1 MYEDIY
7 AHFLKYPNICT
18 DTRRLNTGDIFWAL
32 KGERYDANTMVE
44 EAFQKGASAVVT
56 QNPEWKNEP
65 GVFFFPDTLVALQE
79 IAAFHR
85 TRFDIPV
92 LAICGS
98 NGKTTTKELAYRI
111 LSSKYRT
118 LYTEGNFNN
127 HIGIPLTLLKLHKTH
142 QIAVIEMGANHQG
155 EIAQY
160 CQWVKPTH
168 GLTTN
173 IGKSH
178 LEGFG
183 GLEGV
188 AKGEGEL
195 YDYLIQNGG
204 FLFVNQDDTFL
215 REKTR
220 QVQHKLT
227 YGIYQPAMIEAKYQT
242 DEQGKVSVSIRYP
255 EKNIEYADIK
265 SQIYGHYN
273 AENVLAACTTGIYFE
288 VSEVSIRK
296 AVSGYIPENNRSQI
310 KQYKGYTFIMDA
322 YNANPS
328 SMQMALKAFSEQ
340 KTDKRK
346 IAILGDMFELGQE
359 SIAEHEEIGL
369 FCNTLSI
376 DTVVFIGSLMKYAHK
391 RCLLPCFHFEKV
403 TDFIAVLSEYI
414 QPESIVLLKAS
425 RSMKL
430 EQVWE
435 EVQHKAST
443 VV

>member
-1 MYEDIY
+1 MYSDIY

-44 EAFQKGASAVVT
+44 EAFNKGASAVVT
-56 QNPEWKNEP
+56 QNPQWQNEP
-65 GVFFFPDTLVALQE
+65 DVFYVPDTLLALQE
-79 IAAFHR
+79 LATFHR
-85 TRFDIPV
+85 SQFSIPII
-92 LAICGS
+92 AICGS
-98 NGKTTTKELAYRI
+98 NGKTTTKELSYRI

-118 LYTEGNFNN
+118 LYTEGNLNN

-160 CQWVKPTH
+160 CTWVKPTH

-195 YDYLIQNGG
+195 YDYLLQNNG
-204 FLFVNQDDTFL
+204 FLFVNQDDRFL
-215 REKTR
+215 REKT
-220 QVQHKLT
+220 QTVKNKLT
-227 YGIYQPAMIEAKYQT
+227 YGIYQPAQIQAQYQT
-242 DEQGKVSVSIRYP
+242 DEQGKVSISIQYP
-255 EKNIEYADIK
+255 EKNITYNFIK

-273 AENVLAACTTGIYFE
+273 AENLLAACTIGIYFDIPE
-288 VSEVSIRK
+288 NYIRR
-296 AVSGYIPENNRSQI
+296 AVQSYIPENNRSQI

-340 KTDKRK
+340 KTTKKK

-359 SIAEHEEIGL
+359 SITEHEETGL
-369 FCNTLSI
+369 FCNTLQI
-376 DTVVFIGSLMKYAHK
+376 DKIIFIGKLMYYAKK
-391 RCLLPCFHFEKV
+391 RCLLPSLHFENV
-403 TDFIAVLSEYI
+403 SNFIAVAFEHI
-414 QPESIVLLKAS
+414 DTESIVLLKGS

-430 EQVWE
+430 EQIWE
-435 EVQHKAST
+435 AVQSKASI
-443 VV
+443 VG

>member
-1 MYEDIY
+1 MYEDLY

-44 EAFQKGASAVVT
+44 EALHKGASAVVT
-56 QNPEWKNEP
+56 QNPQWQHEP
-65 GVFFFPDTLVALQE
+65 DVFYVPDTLLALQE
-79 IAAFHR
+79 LSAFHR
-85 TRFDIPV
+85 SQFDIP
-92 LAICGS
+92 LIAICGS
-98 NGKTTTKELAYRI
+98 NGKTTTKELSYRI

-118 LYTEGNFNN
+118 LHTEGNLNN
-127 HIGIPLTLLKLHKTH
+127 HIGIPLTLLKLRKTH

-195 YDYLIQNGG
+195 YDYLIQNNG
-204 FLFVNQDDTFL
+204 FLFVNQDDVFL
-215 REKTR
+215 REQTKS
-220 QVQHKLT
+220 VQNKLT
-227 YGIYQPAMIEAKYQT
+227 YGIYQPAMITAQYST
-242 DEQGKVSVSIRYP
+242 DEQGKVSVNIKYP
-255 EKNIEYADIK
+255 EKNIEYKNIK

-273 AENVLAACTTGIYFE
+273 TENILAACTIGIHFDI
-288 VSEVSIRK
+288 SENNIRK
-296 AVSGYIPENNRSQI
+296 AVESYIPQNNRSQI

-340 KTDKRK
+340 KTDKKK

-369 FCNTLSI
+369 FCNTLNI
-376 DTVVFIGSLMKYAHK
+376 DMVIFIGNLMKNAKK

-403 TDFIAVLSEYI
+403 SDFIPVLAEYI
-414 QPESIVLLKAS
+414 QPENIVLLKAS

-430 EQVWE
+430 EQIWE
-435 EVQHKAST
+435 EIQSKI

>member
-1 MYEDIY
+1 MYEKIY

-18 DTRRLNTGDIFWAL
+18 DTRRLNEGDIFWAL

-44 EAFQKGASAVVT
+44 EALQKGASAVVT
-56 QNPEWKNEP
+56 QNPEWQHEP
-65 GVFFFPDTLVALQE
+65 DVFYVPDTLRALQE
-79 IAAFHR
+79 LATFHR
-85 TRFDIPV
+85 TQFDIPV
-92 LAICGS
+92 IAICGS
-98 NGKTTTKELAYRI
+98 NGKTTTKELSYRI
-111 LSSKYRT
+111 LSCKYRT
-118 LYTEGNFNN
+118 LYTEGNLNN
-127 HIGIPLTLLKLHKTH
+127 HIGIPLTLLKLRKTH

-195 YDYLIQNGG
+195 YDYLMQNSG
-204 FLFVNQDDTFL
+204 FLFVNQDDAFL
-215 REKTR
+215 REQTKLS
-220 QVQHKLT
+220 QNKLT
-227 YGIYQPAMIEAKYQT
+227 YGIYHPAMITATYQT
-242 DEQGKVSVSIRYP
+242 DEQGKVSVSIQYP
-255 EKNIEYADIK
+255 QKNIEYKDIK

-273 AENVLAACTTGIYFE
+273 AENVLAACTIGIYFDI
-288 VSEVSIRK
+288 SENHIRK
-296 AVSGYIPENNRSQI
+296 AVSSYIPQNNRSQI

-340 KTDKRK
+340 KTDKKK

-359 SIAEHEEIGL
+359 SIQEHEEIGL
-369 FCNTLSI
+369 FCNTLNI
-376 DTVVFIGSLMKYAHK
+376 DMVIFIGNLMKHAKK
-391 RCLLPCFHFEKV
+391 RCLLPCLHFEKV
-403 TDFIAVLSEYI
+403 TDFIPVLSEYI
-414 QPESIVLLKAS
+414 QPEHIVLLKAS
-425 RSMKL
+425 RAMKL
-430 EQVWE
+430 EQIWD
-435 EVQHKAST
+435 EVQYKIA
-443 VV
+443 VQ

>member
-1 MYEDIY
+1 MYQEIY
-7 AHFLKYPNICT
+7 THFLKYPNICT
-18 DTRRLNTGDIFWAL
+18 DTRRINTGDIFWAI
-32 KGERYDANTMVE
+32 KGERYDANAMVQDALE
-44 EAFQKGASAVVT
+44 KGASAVVT
-56 QNPEWKNEP
+56 QNPEWRDEP
-65 GVFFFPDTLVALQE
+65 DVFYVSDTLLALQE
-79 IAAFHR
+79 MAYFHR
-85 TRFDIPV
+85 SQFNIPV
-92 LAICGS
+92 IAICGS
-98 NGKTTTKELAYRI
+98 NGKTTTKELSYRI

-118 LYTEGNFNN
+118 LHTEGNLNN
-127 HIGIPLTLLKLHKTH
+127 HIGVPLTLLKLHKTH
-142 QIAVIEMGANHQG
+142 QIAVIELGANHQG

-160 CQWVKPTH
+160 CTWVKPTH

-204 FLFVNQDDTFL
+204 VLFVNQDDVFL
-215 REKTR
+215 REQTKNI
-220 QVQHKLT
+220 HNKLT
-227 YGIYQPAMIEAKYQT
+227 YSIFNPAMIEAQYQT
-242 DEQGKVSVSIRYP
+242 DEEGKVSVSLRYP
-255 EKNIEYADIK
+255 QKNIYYKDIK

-273 AENVLAACTTGIYFE
+273 AENILAACTIGIYFDI
-288 VSEVSIRK
+288 SENNIRK

-328 SMQMALKAFSEQ
+328 SMQMALKAFSDQ

-346 IAILGDMFELGQE
+346 IAILGDMFELGEE

-369 FCNTLSI
+369 FCNTLNI
-376 DTVVFIGSLMKYAHK
+376 DMVIFIGNLMHHAKK
-391 RCLLPCFHFEKV
+391 RCLLPSAYFEKV
-403 TDFIAVLSEYI
+403 TEFLPLVFEYI
-414 QPESIVLLKAS
+414 QPENVVLLKAS

-430 EQVWE
+430 EQIWE
-435 EVQHKAST
+435 EIQSKISVY
-443 VV
+443 

>member
-1 MYEDIY
+1 MYKDLY

-32 KGERYDANTMVE
+32 RGERYDANTLVE
-44 EAFQKGASAVVT
+44 EALQKGASAVVT
-56 QNPEWKNEP
+56 QNPEWQHEP
-65 GVFFFPDTLVALQE
+65 DVFYVPDTLLALQE
-79 IAAFHR
+79 LSAFHR
-85 TRFDIPV
+85 SQFDIPV
-92 LAICGS
+92 IAICGS
-98 NGKTTTKELAYRI
+98 NGKTTTKELTYRI

-118 LYTEGNFNN
+118 LYTEGNLNN
-127 HIGIPLTLLKLHKTH
+127 HIGIPLTLLKLRKTH

-195 YDYLIQNGG
+195 YDYLIQNNG
-204 FLFVNQDDTFL
+204 FLFVNQDDMFL
-215 REKTR
+215 REQT
-220 QVQHKLT
+220 QSVQNKLT
-227 YGIYQPAMIEAKYQT
+227 YGIYQPAMITAQYST
-242 DEQGKVSVSIRYP
+242 DEQGKVSANIKYP
-255 EKNIEYADIK
+255 EKNIEYKNIK

-273 AENVLAACTTGIYFE
+273 AENILAACTIGIHFDI
-288 VSEVSIRK
+288 SENNIRK
-296 AVSGYIPENNRSQI
+296 AIESYIPQNNRSQI

-340 KTDKRK
+340 KTDKKK

-369 FCNTLSI
+369 FCNTLNI
-376 DTVVFIGSLMKYAHK
+376 DMVIFIGNLMKNAKK

-403 TDFIAVLSEYI
+403 SDFIPVLSDYI
-414 QPESIVLLKAS
+414 QPENIVLLKAS

-430 EQVWE
+430 EQIWE
-435 EVQHKAST
+435 EIQSKI

>member
-1 MYEDIY
+1 MYENIY

-32 KGERYDANTMVE
+32 KGERHDANTMVE
-44 EAFQKGASAVVT
+44 EALNKGASAVVT
-56 QNPEWKNEP
+56 QNIEWKNEP
-65 GVFFFPDTLVALQE
+65 DIFYVPDTLIALQE
-79 IAAFHR
+79 MSAFHR
-85 TRFDIPV
+85 SQFNIPV
-92 LAICGS
+92 IAICGS
-98 NGKTTTKELAYRI
+98 NGKTTTKELSYRI

-118 LYTEGNFNN
+118 LYTEGNLNN
-127 HIGIPLTLLKLHKTH
+127 HIGIPLTLLKLRKTH
-142 QIAVIEMGANHQG
+142 QIAVIELGANHQG

-204 FLFVNQDDTFL
+204 FLFVNQDDMFL
-215 REKTR
+215 REQTKF
-220 QVQHKLT
+220 VQNKLT
-227 YGIYQPAMIEAKYQT
+227 YGIHHPAMITAQYQT
-242 DEQGKVSVSIRYP
+242 DEQGKVSISIKYP
-255 EKNIEYADIK
+255 EKNITYNDIK

-273 AENVLAACTTGIYFE
+273 AENILAACNLGIYFE
-288 VSEVSIRK
+288 ISENHIRK
-296 AVSGYIPENNRSQI
+296 AVNSYIPENNRSQI

-340 KTDKRK
+340 KTDKKK
-346 IAILGDMFELGQE
+346 IAVLGDMFELGE
-359 SIAEHEEIGL
+359 DSIKEHEEMGL
-369 FCNTLSI
+369 FCNTLNTGTI
-376 DTVVFIGSLMKYAHK
+376 IFIGNMMKHAKK
-391 RCLLPCFHFEKV
+391 RCFLPSFHFEKV
-403 TDFIAVLSEYI
+403 ADFIPVLSEYI

-430 EQVWE
+430 EQIWE
-435 EVQHKAST
+435 EVQAKIS
-443 VV
+443 VP